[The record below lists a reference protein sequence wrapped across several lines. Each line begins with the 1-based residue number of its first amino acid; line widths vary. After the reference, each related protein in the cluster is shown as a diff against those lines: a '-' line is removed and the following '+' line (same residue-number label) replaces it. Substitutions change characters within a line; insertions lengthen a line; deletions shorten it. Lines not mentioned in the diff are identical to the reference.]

1 MKYEDLIN
9 KAIASE
15 ITKTGSLT
23 FPLGKVLDS
32 LKDLNKATLVRVLNK
47 IEKKGKISYTETED
61 DELIIVSLAY
71 YHELFKP
78 VNLPLHPLGKYTKI
92 NGIVIELNDF
102 LTSFIDFSN
111 EYFLNYKNDEYN
123 DKCVKQFETVN
134 KSRKKFNKKFKK
146 FYKKF
151 TDRFA
156 FNNFDDDDDE
166 EDYEE
171 DDDYEDEVED
181 EF

>member
-23 FPLGKVLDS
+23 FPLGKILDS

-47 IEKKGKISYTETED
+47 LEKKGKITYTETED

-102 LTSFIDFSN
+102 LTSFTDFSN
-111 EYFLNYKNDEYN
+111 DYFLHYKNEEYN
-123 DKCVKQFETVN
+123 DKYVKQFETVN

-151 TDRFA
+151 TNRLTY
-156 FNNFDDDDDE
+156 DDDDTD
-166 EDYEE
+166 E
-171 DDDYEDEVED
+171 DDDYEVDGDYADEVKD
-181 EF
+181 EL